1 MYLLMNNMFFFLY
14 LNFSTFIEEVLPN
27 LFIFIGYDNTLHTIP
42 VLWILYRTL
51 AVDDFHLAGEKITS
65 FIVPFAGPHECPNS
79 KTCPN
84 NGDDTIS
91 SESSSGSLMLN
102 NDPNG
107 FPSTNQ
113 MDELYNKFFMN
124 DTLES
129 TFENID
135 IGAVPKDESSNL
147 RYNAFERSSTAK
159 SSLDNESYQPLP
171 CPYPT
176 SCVWWQTFDGK
187 QCAIIGYSDGSICIV
202 G

>member
-1 MYLLMNNMFFFLY
+1 M
-14 LNFSTFIEEVLPN
+14 
-27 LFIFIGYDNTLHTIP
+27 IGYDNTLHTIP
-42 VLWILYRTL
+42 VLWILHRKL
-51 AVDDFHLAGEKITS
+51 ALDDFHLAGEKITS

-91 SESSSGSLMLN
+91 NESSPESLMGN
-102 NDPNG
+102 NNFNG
-107 FPSTNQ
+107 FPSATNQ

-124 DTLES
+124 DSLES
-129 TFENID
+129 NFENID
-135 IGAVPKDESSNL
+135 IGAMSNDEASNL
-147 RYNAFERSSTAK
+147 CGNTLATAK
-159 SSLDNESYQPLP
+159 SSLDNDSFQPLP

-187 QCAIIGYSDGSICIV
+187 HCAIIGYSDGSICIV